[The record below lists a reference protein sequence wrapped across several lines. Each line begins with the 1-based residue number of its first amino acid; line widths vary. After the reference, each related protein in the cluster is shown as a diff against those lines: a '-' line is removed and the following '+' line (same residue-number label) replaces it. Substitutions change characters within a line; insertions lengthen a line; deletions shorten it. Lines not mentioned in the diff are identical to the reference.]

1 MGPTSGPDDPEEDPV
16 AQRLVVVGVDCSP
29 ASDATLDWA
38 LESAARRGARIDVV
52 HTWTWGPMASEFM
65 VPDAP
70 AQLAE
75 AAHRSVTEQVQRALA
90 RRPADA
96 PPVEVR
102 PCAVEGDPAAVLV
115 RAAASAD
122 ALVLGRHGQ
131 SALSRRLVGPVL
143 GSVPAYCLDRST
155 APVAVVP
162 HRTPAVL
169 PARVVVGVDAS
180 EGSTRALRW
189 ALAHADALEVPL
201 VAVLT
206 WQLMTLPA
214 PSSATG
220 GVAPLSDWEA
230 SAERLLQ
237 TSLEQVLP
245 AGRAGDVQ
253 QVVLHEPAVRGLLS
267 AVTPDD
273 LLVLGDRGR
282 GGFARLL
289 LGSTSRQCAEHAPCP
304 VVVVPPRDRAGD
316 V

>member
-1 MGPTSGPDDPEEDPV
+1 M

-38 LESAARRGARIDVV
+38 LESAARRGSRIDVV
-52 HTWTWGPMASEFM
+52 HAWTWGPVASEFM

-70 AQLAE
+70 EQLAE
-75 AAHRSVTEQVQRALA
+75 AARTAVSAQVERALA
-90 RRPADA
+90 RRAADA
-96 PPVEVR
+96 PAVEVR

-115 RAAASAD
+115 QAAASAD

-143 GSVPAYCLDRST
+143 GSVPAYCLARSE

-169 PARVVVGVDAS
+169 PSRVVVGVDAS
-180 EGSTRALRW
+180 AGSGRALRW
-189 ALAHADALEVPL
+189 SLAHADALGVPL
-201 VAVLT
+201 VAVLA
-206 WQLMTLPA
+206 WQLTTLPA

-220 GVAPLSDWEA
+220 GGVAPLAEWQA
-230 SAERLLQ
+230 SAERLLR
-237 TSLEQVLP
+237 TSLEDVLP
-245 AGRAGDVQ
+245 AGRADGVQ

-267 AVTPDD
+267 VVTPDD

-289 LGSTSRQCAEHAPCP
+289 LGSTSRQCAEHASCP
-304 VVVVPPRDRAGD
+304 VVIVPPRDRPDGGD
-316 V
+316 

>member
-1 MGPTSGPDDPEEDPV
+1 M
-16 AQRLVVVGVDCSP
+16 AQRLVVVGVDCSA

-38 LESAARRGARIDVV
+38 LESAARRGSRIDVV
-52 HTWTWGPMASEFM
+52 HAWSWGPVTSEFM

-70 AQLAE
+70 EQLAE
-75 AAHRSVTEQVQRALA
+75 AARSDVAAQVERALA
-90 RRPADA
+90 RRPAGA

-102 PCAVEGDPAAVLV
+102 PCAVEGDPAAELV

-143 GSVPAYCLDRST
+143 GSVPAFCLARST

-169 PARVVVGVDAS
+169 PSRVVVGVDAS
-180 EGSTRALRW
+180 AGSSRALRW
-189 ALAHADALEVPL
+189 ALAHADALGVPL
-201 VAVLT
+201 VAVLA
-206 WQLMTLPA
+206 WQLTTLPA
-214 PSSATG
+214 PSSVTG
-220 GVAPLSDWEA
+220 GVAPLPDWQA
-230 SAERLLQ
+230 SAERLVR
-237 TSLEQVLP
+237 TSLEQALP
-245 AGRAGDVQ
+245 EGRAGEVE
-253 QVVLHEPAVRGLLS
+253 QVVLHEPAVRGLLH

-282 GGFARLL
+282 GGFSRLL

-304 VVVVPPRDRAGD
+304 VVIVPPRDRPDGGE
-316 V
+316 

>member
-1 MGPTSGPDDPEEDPV
+1 M

-29 ASDATLDWA
+29 ASDTTLDWA
-38 LESAARRGARIDVV
+38 LETAARRGARIDVV
-52 HTWTWGPMASEFM
+52 HAWAWAPVSSEFM

-70 AQLAE
+70 EHMAENAHTAVTMQLE
-75 AAHRSVTEQVQRALA
+75 RALA
-90 RRPADA
+90 RRGRDA

-102 PCAVEGDPAAVLV
+102 ACAPEGDPAAVLV
-115 RAAASAD
+115 RAAAGAD

-131 SALSRRLVGPVL
+131 SALTRRLAGPFL
-143 GSVPAYCLDRST
+143 GSVAAHCLDRSP

-162 HRTPAVL
+162 HETPPAL
-169 PARVVVGVDAS
+169 PARVVVGVD
-180 EGSTRALRW
+180 GSPSSARALRW
-189 ALAHADALEVPL
+189 GLAHAEALGVPL

-206 WQLMTLPA
+206 WQLTTLPA

-220 GVAPLSDWEA
+220 GGVPPLSAWEA

-237 TSLEQVLP
+237 TSLEEALP
-245 AGRAGDVQ
+245 AGRADQVER
-253 QVVLHEPAVRGLLS
+253 VVLHEPAARGLLS
-267 AVTPDD
+267 AVTPGD

-304 VVVVPPRDRAGD
+304 VVVVPPRERHGAGD
-316 V
+316 

>member
-1 MGPTSGPDDPEEDPV
+1 M

-38 LESAARRGARIDVV
+38 LESAARRGSRIDVV
-52 HTWTWGPMASEFM
+52 HAWTWGPVTSEFM

-70 AQLAE
+70 EQLAE
-75 AAHRSVTEQVQRALA
+75 VARQAVAGQVERALA

-115 RAAASAD
+115 GAAASAD

-143 GSVPAYCLDRST
+143 GSVPASCLARST

-169 PARVVVGVDAS
+169 PTRVVVGVDAS
-180 EGSTRALRW
+180 AGSSRALRW
-189 ALAHADALEVPL
+189 ALAHADALGVPL
-201 VAVLT
+201 VAVLA
-206 WQLMTLPA
+206 WQLTTLPA

-220 GVAPLSDWEA
+220 GGVAPLSHRQA
-230 SAERLLQ
+230 SAERLVR
-237 TSLEQVLP
+237 TSLEEALP
-245 AGRAGDVQ
+245 AGRAGDVE
-253 QVVLHEPAVRGLLS
+253 QVVLHEPAARGLLS

-304 VVVVPPRDRAGD
+304 VVVVPPRDRPDAGD
-316 V
+316 